1 MKLFKIIYQIIPVG
15 PSGAITKNGPI
26 GPDALASGGYGGD
39 DGQYRGEGE
48 FLKKKMFEKQ
58 YLMSLYIVN
67 TIRCWKI
74 LIIKQKYTINAYK

>member
-48 FLKKKMFEKQ
+48 FLKKMFEK
-58 YLMSLYIVN
+58 
-67 TIRCWKI
+67 
-74 LIIKQKYTINAYK
+74 